1 MGGDLHDRRPC
12 LFLITTSIILP
23 NLPRSWQMPRGRETL
38 SRFRKGVAVVNK
50 AGENFDPVTEGDK
63 EGERVQRALIQ
74 EHFPEHG
81 IIGEEFGV
89 TETQGPW
96 RWVLDPIDGTRAFVC
111 GIATWTTLIALEYE
125 EKPVLGLI
133 DQPYANERWIG
144 WGGKTVFRRSGE
156 EVCTTSPVTDINA
169 ARLSTTDPRAT
180 AYFDEAEAAAYA
192 RVADKA
198 RLERFSLDAYGY
210 GHLALGELDLVI
222 EAGLQHHDYAALVP
236 VVEGAGGVIT
246 NWRGEPVGSD
256 DRNEVIAAA
265 TPDLHEKAMDTL
277 RG

>member
-1 MGGDLHDRRPC
+1 MSFSDHDLDKFAEFATQLADASR
-12 LFLITTSIILP
+12 
-23 NLPRSWQMPRGRETL
+23 QETL
-38 SRFRKGVAVVNK
+38 SRFRKGVDVVNK

-63 EGERVQRALIQ
+63 AGERVQRALIEQ
-74 EHFPEHG
+74 HFPEHG

-89 TETQGPW
+89 MDAKGPW

-144 WGGKTVFRRSGE
+144 WNGKTVFRRSGE
-156 EVCTTSPVTDINA
+156 EVCSTSRVTDINA

-222 EAGLQHHDYAALVP
+222 ESGLQHHDYAALVP

-265 TPDLHEKAMDTL
+265 TPDLHAKAMDAL